1 MSKFKFSKE
10 IKLSKGLVIS
20 NKHKCFIVAEI
31 SANHSGN
38 INILKKTMLKA
49 KESGAD
55 AIKIQTYE
63 ANTITLNSNNNHFMI
78 NDSSIWKGKKLY
90 NLYKSAETPFNWHKE
105 IFSFAK
111 KNRIFCFSAPFDLT
125 AINLLNKLNC
135 PMFKIASPEIEDLRI
150 VEEVAKSKKPIII
163 STGIADE
170 KNIADALKVCKKH
183 KNFNVILLNCISSY
197 PAKDNELNLK
207 NIKILKKY
215 TEIVGYSD
223 HSKSDL
229 AAIASVAN
237 GGKVIE
243 KYLF

>member
-20 NKHKCFIVAEI
+20 NKQKCFIVAEI

-105 IFSFAK
+105 IFFMDFVDLK
-111 KNRIFCFSAPFDLT
+111 IFMHLSDFST
-125 AINLLNKLNC
+125 
-135 PMFKIASPEIEDLRI
+135 
-150 VEEVAKSKKPIII
+150 
-163 STGIADE
+163 
-170 KNIADALKVCKKH
+170 NILKT
-183 KNFNVILLNCISSY
+183 L
-197 PAKDNELNLK
+197 
-207 NIKILKKY
+207 IKI
-215 TEIVGYSD
+215 
-223 HSKSDL
+223 KSL
-229 AAIASVAN
+229 N
-237 GGKVIE
+237 
-243 KYLF
+243 F